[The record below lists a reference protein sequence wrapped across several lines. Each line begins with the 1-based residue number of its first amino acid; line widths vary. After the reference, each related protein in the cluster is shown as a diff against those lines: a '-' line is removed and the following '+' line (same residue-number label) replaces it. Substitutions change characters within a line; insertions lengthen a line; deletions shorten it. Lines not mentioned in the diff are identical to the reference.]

1 MNNSTQILLSIL
13 FLVVSLATGYWFY
26 NNFAWVEEEK
36 EVGFQGIAKTNKLLA
51 AEFFLRKMGIPAR
64 QVNGL
69 VAFRDLP
76 SPGHTLLIATQ
87 RETLNKGLSQK
98 LLTWVRSGG
107 HLIVEARFLPDETEQ
122 DDKDKDNISKNT
134 KQTSV
139 NDPLLEELFVFSTT
153 SKGDEDSKE
162 IPVAFF
168 LSSVVQDT
176 VVQVN
181 FPYQRI
187 LQSAPATPPPVWLVE
202 DELGTYLM
210 QFSLGQGL
218 LTVLSSTVMFSNDE
232 IAKHEHARFLHYLVQ
247 QQEHNAGVWL
257 IRADDMPALWEWLWD
272 NAGYAMLCLSILFLL
287 WLWRAPLRFGP
298 QLNDR
303 QTERRSL
310 LEHIQASGY
319 YRWHENQS
327 GFLLARVQEAL
338 WEKIQISHP
347 VIRRENLLQAY
358 AMLEEITGIKE
369 VLIKQALTPVKSI
382 KEREFT
388 KIVRMLEIIRK
399 HL

>member
-13 FLVVSLATGYWFY
+13 FLVLSLATGYWFY

-51 AEFFLRKMGIPAR
+51 AEFFLRKMGIPVR

-87 RETLNKGLSQK
+87 RETLNKELSQK
-98 LLTWVRSGG
+98 LLTWIRSGG
-107 HLIVEARFLPDETEQ
+107 HLIVEARFLEAETEP
-122 DDKDKDNISKNT
+122 DDKDKDNTAKNT

-139 NDPLLEELFVFSTT
+139 KDPLLEELSVFSTT
-153 SKGDEDSKE
+153 SNGDEDSKD
-162 IPVAFF
+162 IPVKFS
-168 LSSVVQDT
+168 LPGNSIL
-176 VVQVN
+176 VN

-187 LQSAPATPPPVWLVE
+187 LQSAPATPPTVWLVE

-232 IAKHEHARFLHYLVQ
+232 IAKHEHARFLHYLAQ

-272 NAGYAMLCLSILFLL
+272 NAGYTMLCLSILFLL
-287 WLWRAPLRFGP
+287 WLWCAPLRFGP

-338 WEKIQISHP
+338 WDKIQISHP
-347 VIRRENLLQAY
+347 VIRREHLRQAY

-369 VLIKQALTPVKSI
+369 ALIKQALTPVKSI

-388 KIVRMLEIIRK
+388 KILRMLEIIRK

>member
-51 AEFFLRKMGIPAR
+51 AEFFLRKMGIPVR

-76 SPGHTLLIATQ
+76 SPEHTLLIATQ
-87 RETLNKGLSQK
+87 RETLNKELSQK

-107 HLIVEARFLPDETEQ
+107 HLIVEARFLAAETEQ
-122 DDKDKDNISKNT
+122 DDEDKDNTSKNT
-134 KQTSV
+134 KPSSV
-139 NDPLLEELFVFSTT
+139 NDPLLEELFVFSIT
-153 SKGDEDSKE
+153 SKGDEDSKD
-162 IPVAFF
+162 IPVKFS
-168 LSSVVQDT
+168 LPDNSIL
-176 VVQVN
+176 VN
-181 FPYQRI
+181 FPYQHI
-187 LQSAPATPPPVWLVE
+187 LQSAPDTPPPVWLVE

-232 IAKHEHARFLHYLVQ
+232 IAKHEHARFLHYLTQ

-272 NAGYAMLCLSILFLL
+272 NAGYTMLCLSILFLL

-303 QTERRSL
+303 QTERRS
-310 LEHIQASGY
+310 
-319 YRWHENQS
+319 
-327 GFLLARVQEAL
+327 
-338 WEKIQISHP
+338 
-347 VIRRENLLQAY
+347 
-358 AMLEEITGIKE
+358 
-369 VLIKQALTPVKSI
+369 
-382 KEREFT
+382 
-388 KIVRMLEIIRK
+388 
-399 HL
+399 